1 MRYMAL
7 LLMILG
13 SMLPFA
19 CNTPTPTSSTNNSGH
34 HFATPTF
41 TPTNL
46 NGWTSTPTPTFQPM
60 PAYVG
65 TFSANAPNG
74 IAYANSAI
82 YVAQGDGAAVS
93 QVEVF
98 NSTTNSLTWTWTNSG
113 GINFKWPNGV
123 AVNSAATTAYV
134 LDAGDSSNNYNGVVY
149 ALAPAATP
157 TPLTSWTTYGSTSL
171 NEPGGIALDTAGN
184 VYVADTG
191 NGLLEE
197 FGSAGTTIASWS
209 NGSAYPIAVTVDS
222 SNNVYLADG
231 NNDQVIVLS
240 PNGSSFTVASQWN
253 LPPVYYSQDGGG
265 LDYYGIAVDASK
277 NVYVADYYNSQVEV
291 YTHTGTQLG
300 VFSGNQSGAT
310 PLAGPDGLLLYNS
323 DIYVADYDSNTGA
336 NTAGIIE
343 IFGPN
348 NY

>member
-1 MRYMAL
+1 MAF
-7 LLMILG
+7 G

-19 CNTPTPTSSTNNSGH
+19 CSTPTPTSSTGNSGH
-34 HFATPTF
+34 YYETPTF

-46 NGWTSTPTPTFQPM
+46 NGWTSTPTPTFQPT

-65 TFSANAPNG
+65 TFTVNAPNG

-98 NSTTNSLTWTWTNSG
+98 NATNNSLTWTWTNSG
-113 GINFKWPNGV
+113 GTNFKWPNGI

-134 LDAGDSSNNYNGVVY
+134 LDAGDSSNNYSGVVY

-157 TPLTSWTTYGSTSL
+157 TPITSWTTYGGTTLS
-171 NEPGGIALDTAGN
+171 EPGGIALDSAGN
-184 VYVADTG
+184 VYVADSG

-197 FGSAGTTIASWS
+197 FGSAGATIASWS
-209 NGSAYPIAVTVDS
+209 GSDVYPTAVALDS

-240 PNGSSFTVASQWN
+240 PNGSSFTEAAHWY
-253 LPPVYYSQDGGG
+253 LPFISYSQDDGG
-265 LDYYGIAVDASK
+265 LDYYGIAVDSSQ

-291 YTHTGTQLG
+291 YTHTGTELG
-300 VFSGNQSGAT
+300 TFTGNESGAT
-310 PLAGPDGLLLYNS
+310 PLTGPDGLLLYNS
-323 DIYVADYDSNTGA
+323 NIYVADYDSNTGA

-343 IFGPN
+343 IFGPD